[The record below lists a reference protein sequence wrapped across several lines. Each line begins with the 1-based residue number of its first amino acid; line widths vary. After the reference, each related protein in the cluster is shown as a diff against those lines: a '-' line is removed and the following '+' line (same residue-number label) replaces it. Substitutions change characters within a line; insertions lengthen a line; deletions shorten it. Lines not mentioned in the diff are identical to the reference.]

1 MLRIMSARRK
11 TLFVLGEFALLA
23 VSVALAARFS
33 RYQDW
38 HPLDLLI
45 LLFVLSMI
53 GDQLIIKIRGQSLSA
68 AFIAFVLAM
77 SLLGPA
83 SAIAISA
90 AVALTDALLRRLS
103 FTDWL
108 NNQASSAA
116 YLAAGG
122 FLIRGLVGEV
132 QHQVSVSTT
141 RSVTVGLALFAVFLT
156 TNVVNFVL
164 VASHNRVYQG
174 RSILAQA
181 RDLLVPLLPG
191 QVAAAALAAVLAVAY
206 VQLGFAVLVGAVV
219 VILVFQYL
227 AIALLRSEDRAD
239 QLSQRSTQLATLQLG
254 VLSTL
259 METLNLRDPTT
270 ARHAAAVA
278 RYARDLAQEIGLDE
292 RDQDLA
298 HTAGLL
304 HDIGKFAFPDRIL
317 KAEQISSEDLAVVR
331 RHPQDGAA
339 LVGRL
344 DGYGPVSD
352 IILYHHERIDGSGY
366 PAGLIGREIPLL
378 SQIVAICE
386 TYDILTARDSY
397 RQPVTPRDAFAEMR
411 RVASRQLDADL
422 VERFVAMLERR
433 GTVTSVPGDSADFG
447 IELDFER
454 RAQAIAQPSHTSPTE
469 AASQAP

>member
-1 MLRIMSARRK
+1 MSTQRK
-11 TLFVLGEFALLA
+11 TIFVLGEVALLA
-23 VSVALAARFS
+23 VAVALAVDFS

-90 AVALTDALLRRLS
+90 AVALTDAVLRRLS
-103 FTDWL
+103 VTDWL
-108 NNQASSAA
+108 NNQASSAV
-116 YLAAGG
+116 YLVAGG

-132 QHQVSVSTT
+132 QHQASVSTA
-141 RSVTVGLALFAVFLT
+141 RSVTIGLVLFAVFLT
-156 TNVVNFVL
+156 TNVVNFFL
-164 VASHNRVYQG
+164 VAGHNRVYQG

-181 RDLLVPLLPG
+181 RDLLIPLLPG

-259 METLNLRDPTT
+259 METLNLRDPST

-278 RYARDLAQEIGLDE
+278 RYARDLAREVGCDE

-317 KAEQISSEDLAVVR
+317 KAQQISPEDLAVVR

-366 PAGLIGREIPLL
+366 PAGLIGREIPFL
-378 SQIVAICE
+378 SRIVAICE

-397 RQPVTPRDAFAEMR
+397 RQPVTPRDAFAELR
-411 RVASRQLDADL
+411 RVASMQFDAEL
-422 VERFVAMLERR
+422 VESFVAMLERE
-433 GTVTSVPGDSADFG
+433 GVVTSVPGDSADFG
-447 IELDFER
+447 AELDFER
-454 RAQAIAQPSHTSPTE
+454 RARAIAQPSELT
-469 AASQAP
+469 AAEPAGNRP